1 VDLLGARMSK
11 LGKYFWV
18 GFFLLIFLIF
28 LVAIRVTKPRILILS
43 SYSQNNQISQYVKLG
58 ADTSLAGNRIPV
70 SILTHYMGINTTS
83 NSAQVIRRD
92 NEALSFINHFDPN
105 VLIAVGFDA
114 NRLLAERMDKFS
126 PNMWIIPVAV
136 DSELPDIG
144 YPKNS
149 KVIGVI
155 RRMPYLGIE
164 EFLSKAEQRQKIQV
178 SIIGADT
185 PSNQVR
191 IHQLEQIHSN
201 NIEIKGKLLSNC
213 FKDWKQF
220 IHPLPSNIDGL
231 LILPTQK
238 LQEECGPGMP
248 LLNGDQFIP
257 WIEANSSPLP
267 IGLDGSFVKNGGAVS
282 FYPSYEEEGELAI
295 RLALDILKSKDT
307 TGIRPIYSDSYQIA
321 LNKERFE
328 KRGLYVPSVYLQY
341 GAKSGLNYRDSE

>member
-1 VDLLGARMSK
+1 MSK

-149 KVIGVI
+149 KVVGVI